1 MPRNPSNNLNI
12 HQIPA
17 NTTCMIT
24 NRLDLDHERSSQDLY
39 MKAQRRR
46 YNHLATTWTRSP
58 RWNYSRFIPEKK
70 ASGMI
75 SPLAGCWEEL
85 QIPPDLGTMVVAATE
100 GFVEF

>member
-1 MPRNPSNNLNI
+1 
-12 HQIPA
+12 
-17 NTTCMIT
+17 MIT

-39 MKAQRRR
+39 MIAQRRR

-75 SPLAGCWEEL
+75 SPPAGCREEL
-85 QIPPDLGTMVVAATE
+85 QIPPHPIWGRWWRGLQTISWSFDRVPRVSASGAYYR
-100 GFVEF
+100 